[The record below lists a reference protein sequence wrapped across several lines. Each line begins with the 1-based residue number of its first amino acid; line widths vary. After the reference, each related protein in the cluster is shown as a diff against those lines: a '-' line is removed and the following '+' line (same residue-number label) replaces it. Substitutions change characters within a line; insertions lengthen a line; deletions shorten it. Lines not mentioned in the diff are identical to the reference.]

1 MLKDITIGQY
11 VKGDSILHRLD
22 PRTKIFGMLAIMVAL
37 FVVNQ
42 WFGLVYAGVV
52 VMAILL
58 ASKVPLKFYF
68 RGIRPLLFILVFTAL
83 IQIFFTP
90 GTVLWQWKFLHIT
103 AEGIRM
109 AVFLCVRLILLVMT
123 TSVLTLTTTP
133 IVLTDAVENLLSP
146 FKRIGVPAHEL
157 AMMMTVALR
166 FIPTLIDET
175 DKIMKAQAARGASF
189 DEGGLMDRAR
199 ALLPIL
205 VPLFLSAIN
214 RANELAM
221 AMEARCYHGG
231 EGRTRLHELRYE
243 TRDRVAGIVLVVILV
258 LAALTR
264 WVVL

>member
-68 RGIRPLLFILVFTAL
+68 KGIRPLLFILVFTAL

-103 AEGIRM
+103 TEGIRM

-157 AMMMTVALR
+157 AMMMTIALR

-243 TRDRVAGIVLVVILV
+243 TRDRVAGIVLVAILV
-258 LAALTR
+258 VAALTR